1 MDEEKRA
8 LTSKREMVRHIAH
21 EIRTP
26 LNIVTVAT
34 DIILSELVKMENVP
48 SFLFETLHNC
58 QEACAISCDIV
69 NDLLDFEK
77 LSAGMV
83 TLEKMPIALSTYV
96 QKVLNPFYVS
106 AGAKD
111 ITLDY
116 QYMITDNSNDALSGP
131 IGLNGNGV
139 IDAAEKSSC
148 LNVADVVEIDS
159 VKMSSVLRNLLSNAI
174 KFAKETIVVKVSV
187 HREGNPFNV
196 FFDALLY
203 PCTYPRVPI

>member
-48 SFLFETLHNC
+48 SFLFETLNSC

-83 TLEKMPIALSTYV
+83 TLEKMPTTLSTYV

-111 ITLDY
+111 ITLNY
-116 QYMITDNSNDALSGP
+116 QYIITSNNALN
-131 IGLNGNGV
+131 GLNGNE
-139 IDAAEKSSC
+139 IDSEKSCS
-148 LNVADVVEIDS
+148 NVADVVEIDS

-174 KFAKETIVVKVSV
+174 KFAKQTIVVKVLV
-187 HREGNPFNV
+187 YREGNPTTLSTLSFHSV
-196 FFDALLY
+196 LH
-203 PCTYPRVPI
+203 PCTYPHIPI